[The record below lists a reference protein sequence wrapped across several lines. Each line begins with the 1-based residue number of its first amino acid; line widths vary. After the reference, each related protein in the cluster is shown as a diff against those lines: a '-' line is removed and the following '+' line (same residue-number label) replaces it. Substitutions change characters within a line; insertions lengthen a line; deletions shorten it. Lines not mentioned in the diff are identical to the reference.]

1 MQNEAENPTKQA
13 KQKEQKK
20 QKPKTNKTATKTPKN
35 LHSDIEQYS
44 TVAKDNDFEL

>member
-13 KQKEQKK
+13 NQTKHRK

-35 LHSDIEQYS
+35 I
-44 TVAKDNDFEL
+44 AK